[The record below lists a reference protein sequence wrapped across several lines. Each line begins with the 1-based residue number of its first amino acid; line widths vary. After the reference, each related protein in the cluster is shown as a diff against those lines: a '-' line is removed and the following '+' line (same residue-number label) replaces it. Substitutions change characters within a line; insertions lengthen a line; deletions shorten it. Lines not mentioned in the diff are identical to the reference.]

1 MPFVNIRTY
10 KGFLSVSEKKELQNK
25 ITDLLVEY
33 KRKGNPEFR
42 KLVWVMLE
50 EEEPENWM
58 LGGVTIQDMLDNN
71 PQFKANYIANMQE
84 KQKH

>member
-33 KRKGNPEFR
+33 EGKGNPEFR
-42 KLVWVMLE
+42 KLVWVML

-71 PQFKANYIANMQE
+71 PRFKANYIANMQE
-84 KQKH
+84 KQKY